1 MILIQELV
9 GDNTA
14 TGRGWMCATSA
25 GHVCTGVATVAVT
38 QTPCCPAGAVKEE
51 AWQQIEAAADHA
63 EALADAAAQNAL
75 EL

>member
-14 TGRGWMCATSA
+14 TGSA
-25 GHVCTGVATVAVT
+25 WECVTAVPHDCTGTATVAVT
-38 QTPCCPAGAVKEE
+38 QTPCCPTGATTEQSWQE
-51 AWQQIEAAADHA
+51 AQAAAEHA
-63 EALADAAAQNAL
+63 EALRDAAAQIAL

>member
-14 TGRGWMCATSA
+14 TGSVWECVTPVP
-25 GHVCTGVATVAVT
+25 HDCTGVATVAVT
-38 QTPCCPAGAVKEE
+38 QTPCCPAGAVTEQSWQE
-51 AWQQIEAAADHA
+51 AQAAAEHA
-63 EALADAAAQNAL
+63 EALAEAAAQNAS